1 MISFFGEK
9 NDFGVVRKNSGFP
22 GIEFQNFDLQVEN
35 HFFSPNKNSFYR
47 GIRQPMLNSVYS
59 EWCSLEGDVLGVRN
73 QISVLNRFPVEVSKQ
88 VSTSIV
94 ASIASSTVDLV
105 IDKEVKFSEEVLCY
119 ALSLSFTDEA
129 AVHTVKNSVNIY
141 CEWLKVL
148 TEPNDKIPLPI
159 RKNPEPHVRRML
171 DHLQNLFV
179 PRQDRR
185 FQDNQEK
192 FCRKVLDTVVRVV
205 RHANLDPST
214 WEVVLMFLLRISDTL
229 LAPPLITG
237 HLADSLCSGLVKTLF
252 EVWFIACAHSF
263 PTPTFWKTL
272 SDFVQGWRHHYPVV
286 DWWSRFSSILADR
299 VIQTTQ
305 GPGYP
310 RIYIN
315 EDDQALIMPLDEET
329 ATQAWYRFLRVI
341 SNPVELTDP
350 GKVARQQKFVQMAKL
365 SRGKEDMLNAINHPC
380 LQHLPQIFLRTMQGV
395 SQLVDGFLGIQN
407 RPELKNFKR
416 RDDSTPSGSS
426 IPPSTPLS
434 HSPPSNRRGKHSN
447 LSRRSS
453 NLHFPEPP
461 KSIMG
466 SEATNDGPS
475 NTSSKS
481 RSSKDKLARIES
493 SQYMG
498 SSSVPQL
505 LPSEPSAFL
514 EQRRTDHFD
523 SIPRTRPYVNS
534 VLHLFGKWLFEAAL
548 GAPADTDTMS
558 QARSVSMSDP
568 SWHSDIPS
576 ATLDDI
582 EAGNEGG
589 RAEALGCLSRILS
602 TVRTDEKVIPAY
614 LARAYLALS
623 HGLLEDCPPTRAAIL
638 LFGLDFFRI
647 DLPGV
652 TCLLPLFISVLEQ
665 ILPDQQMARY
675 HPIVNLGELRYSA
688 VQLLLSTLPI
698 PLHYGSAEISLL
710 PSVEIGITKESFFRF
725 ADFRD
730 RQAKLLFDEIDTDSD
745 STNLQIA
752 IAGLQ
757 QLLIDTINDYQNA
770 QQAMN
775 DTTCDTRSEHSDSTV
790 RSYDIHRDTTFDSLN
805 TAPGLLLS
813 SIRKLTGKLDSWAT
827 SATRNTSVVLSA
839 FEVLR

>member
-1 MISFFGEK
+1 M
-9 NDFGVVRKNSGFP
+9 
-22 GIEFQNFDLQVEN
+22 
-35 HFFSPNKNSFYR
+35 
-47 GIRQPMLNSVYS
+47 YS
-59 EWCSLEGDVLGVRN
+59 DWCSLEGDVLGVRN

-94 ASIASSTVDLV
+94 ASIASSSVDLV

-119 ALSLSFTDEA
+119 ALSLSFSDEA

-148 TEPNDKIPLPI
+148 TEPNERIPLPI

-192 FCRKVLDTVVRVV
+192 FCRKVLHTVVRVV
-205 RHANLDPST
+205 RDAQLDPST

-229 LAPPLITG
+229 LAPPLVTG
-237 HLADSLCSGLVKTLF
+237 HLADALSSELVKTVF
-252 EVWFIACAHSF
+252 EVWLIACAKSF

-272 SDFVQGWRHHYPVV
+272 SDFVQGWRHHFHVV
-286 DWWSRFSSILADR
+286 DWWSRFTAVLADR

-315 EDDQALIMPLDEET
+315 EDDQSLIMPLDEET
-329 ATQAWYRFLRVI
+329 ATQAWYRFLRII

-350 GKVARQQKFVQMAKL
+350 GKIARKQKFVQMAKL
-365 SRGKEDMLNAINHPC
+365 TRGKEEMLNAINHPC
-380 LQHLPQIFLRTMQGV
+380 LQNLPQIFLRTMQGV

-407 RPELKNFKR
+407 RPELKNFKGKG
-416 RDDSTPSGSS
+416 DVSTPSGSS

-466 SEATNDGPS
+466 SEATNDAS
-475 NTSSKS
+475 TSSKS
-481 RSSKDKLARIES
+481 RKSADKLARI
-493 SQYMG
+493 
-498 SSSVPQL
+498 
-505 LPSEPSAFL
+505 PSTQNIGGTIPPMPHSETSAFL
-514 EQRRTDHFD
+514 DQRRNDYHFE

-548 GAPADTDTMS
+548 GAPADTDSMS

-576 ATLDDI
+576 ATLDDM
-582 EAGNEGG
+582 ESGNEGG

-602 TVRTDEKVIPAY
+602 TIRTDEKVIPAY

-623 HGLLEDCPPTRAAIL
+623 HGLVEDCPPTRAAIL

-665 ILPDQQMARY
+665 ILPDSQMARY

-688 VQLLLSTLPI
+688 IQLLLSTLPI
-698 PLHYGSAEISLL
+698 PLHYGNAEINLL
-710 PSVEIGITKESFFRF
+710 PSVEIGMTKDSCFRY

-730 RQAKLLFDEIDTDSD
+730 RQAKLLFDEIDTDTD

-757 QLLIDTINDYQNA
+757 QLLIDTINDYQTT

-775 DTTCDTRSEHSDSTV
+775 EPSCDSRSEHSDSTV
-790 RSYDIHRDTTFDSLN
+790 RSYDMHRDTNFDSLN
-805 TAPGLLLS
+805 SAPGLLLS
-813 SIRKLTGKLDSWAT
+813 SIKKLTGKLDYWAT
-827 SATRNTSVVLSA
+827 SATRVLSVVLSA